1 MAGNTNRRLRCAI
14 YTRKST
20 EEGLDQAF
28 NSLDAQREACAAYI
42 QSQRHE
48 GWQLV
53 PDAYDD
59 GGFTGGNMER
69 PGLQQLLDDVRSGKV
84 HVVVVYKVDRLTRS
98 LADFAKIVEV
108 LDGAGA
114 SFVSVTQAFNTT
126 ISMGRLTL
134 NVLLSFAQFEREVTA
149 ERIRDKIAASR
160 ARGMWMGGALPLGY
174 TVADK
179 KLVPVPGEAETVRR
193 IMRQYLDAAN
203 VPELR
208 ESLIR
213 AGVMSKRVVSRK
225 GIVRGGGPFSRGAL
239 HHLLSNRTYIG
250 EVVHNGKVYP
260 GEHDAIVDRELF
272 EAVQTKLT
280 ERTNVP
286 LVRSGRRNVSLL
298 AGMIRDEHGRP
309 MSPAH
314 TRNHGRR
321 YRYYAS
327 NRADNDRYPALRL
340 PAGELETAVKGAL
353 KALLADPHQARALG
367 AHLPPAQQQV
377 LASASGSLAAELDA
391 LSVTEIRA
399 LLHHLQLRVVISQHH
414 VKATVS
420 SETLLQHLGFDGGDD
435 AALRLPIAAW
445 PRAWGHEARL
455 RLDGPSTKA
464 KGDANLIQMIAR
476 GFAARDELLA
486 MTEDDVRMTLRTR
499 IRHLQRYAR
508 LAYLAPDIIRGILEG
523 SQPRHLTARYLLRDA
538 PLPLSWT
545 EQRQAL
551 GFPSQ

>member
-1 MAGNTNRRLRCAI
+1 MADNPNRRLRCAI

-48 GWQLV
+48 GWQLI
-53 PDAYDD
+53 PEAYDD

-69 PGLQQLLDDVRSGKV
+69 PGLQQLLADVRSGKV

-98 LADFAKIVEV
+98 LADFAKIVEA

-126 ISMGRLTL
+126 NSMGRLTL

-174 TVADK
+174 TVIDK
-179 KLVPVPGEAETVRR
+179 KLVPVPEEAEKVRQ
-193 IMRQYLDAAN
+193 IMQQYLDAGSIK
-203 VPELR
+203 ELR
-208 ESLIR
+208 DNLTR
-213 AGVMSKRVVSRK
+213 AGAMSKRVVSRK
-225 GIVRGGGPFSRGAL
+225 GNVRGGGPFSRGAL

-250 EVVHNGKVYP
+250 EVVHNDKVYP
-260 GEHDAIVDRELF
+260 GEHDAIVDRGLF
-272 EAVQTKLT
+272 EAVQAKLAA
-280 ERTNVP
+280 RTNVP
-286 LVRSGRRNVSLL
+286 LERAGRRSVSLL
-298 AGMIRDEHGRP
+298 ASMIRDEHGRP

-327 NRADNDRYPALRL
+327 SRADDDRYPAQRL
-340 PAGELETAVKGAL
+340 PAGELDAAMKGAL
-353 KALLADPHQARALG
+353 KALLADPHQARKLG
-367 AHLPPAQQQV
+367 AHLPPAQQQA
-377 LASASGSLAAELDA
+377 LASASASLAAELDA
-391 LSVTEIRA
+391 LSVTQTRTIF
-399 LLHHLQLRVVISQHH
+399 HQLRLEAVISHH
-414 VKATVS
+414 DVEATVS
-420 SETLLQHLGFDGGDD
+420 TGALLQRLGFEQGHDT
-435 AALRLPIAAW
+435 ALRLPVAA
-445 PRAWGHEARL
+445 RLKSWGHEARL
-455 RLDGPSTKA
+455 RLDGPRTKA
-464 KGDANLIQMIAR
+464 KSDGNLIQMIAR
-476 GFAARDELLA
+476 GFTARDELLA
-486 MTEDDVRMTLRTR
+486 MSESDVRTVPRTR

-508 LAYLAPDIIRGILEG
+508 LAYLAPDIIRAILDG
-523 SQPRHLTARYLLRDA
+523 DQPRHLTARHLLRDV
-538 PLPLSWT
+538 PLPLTWT

-551 GFPSQ
+551 GFPNH